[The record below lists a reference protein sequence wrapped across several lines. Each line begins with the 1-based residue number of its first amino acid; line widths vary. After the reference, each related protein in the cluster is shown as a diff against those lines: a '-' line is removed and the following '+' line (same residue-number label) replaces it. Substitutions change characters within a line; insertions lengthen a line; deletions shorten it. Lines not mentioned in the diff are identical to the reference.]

1 MPMHKYL
8 GIDIGGTTC
17 KVGLFSESGLLSRWE
32 IPTDKS
38 RNGRNILGNI
48 IRTLPENITSAAIGV
63 PGAVMPDG
71 TVNRCVNL
79 GWDICRPAAE
89 FTAQT
94 GIACR
99 IANDANLAALG
110 EQWRGGGK
118 GADSLLFV
126 TLGTGVGGG
135 LIRNGTLVSGAHG
148 AAGEIGHLC
157 VNPAETEPC
166 SCGRRGCLEQ
176 YGSAAGIVRLA
187 GKAGIKADSAK
198 AVLALAEAGNAD
210 ALSVVESVCTLLGRE
225 LANICAVFDP
235 ETVILGGGV
244 SAAGEFLRARVEASF
259 RCAAFHACR
268 NTPVRLAELGGDAGI
283 YGAAKLAMS

>member
-1 MPMHKYL
+1 MHKYI

-17 KVGLFSESGLLSRWE
+17 KVGLFSETELLSRWE

-38 RNGRNILGNI
+38 RNILADI
-48 IRTLPENITSAAIGV
+48 IRTLPEHITSAAIGV

-79 GWDICRPAAE
+79 GWDICRPAEE

-94 GIACR
+94 GIPCR
-99 IANDANLAALG
+99 IENDANLAALG
-110 EQWRGGGK
+110 EQWRGGGR

-135 LIRNGTLVSGAHG
+135 LIRNGSLISGAHG

-176 YGSAAGIVRLA
+176 YCGAAGIVRLA
-187 GKAGIKADSAK
+187 GKAGIRADSSK
-198 AVLALAEAGNAD
+198 AVFTLAEEGNAA
-210 ALSVVESVCTLLGRE
+210 ALSVVDSVCALLGQA

-235 ETVILGGGV
+235 EAVILGGGI
-244 SAAGEFLRARVEASF
+244 SAAGEFLRARVESSF

-283 YGAAKLAMS
+283 YGAAKLAMT